1 MGTQEPI
8 ISEAETAEPVSATTL
23 RVRALNDALRTS
35 FRGGT
40 VVMTR
45 GIDALSEGDR
55 DAIIKTVRTFDAFT
69 EDNDPDGQHD
79 CATFVVAGH
88 HVMFKVDYYDR
99 DREHGSADASDPR
112 VTARVLT
119 ILLTEEY

>member
-8 ISEAETAEPVSATTL
+8 SSEAETAEPVSATTL

-40 VVMTR
+40 VFMTR
-45 GIDALSEGDR
+45 GIDALSERDR
-55 DAIIKTVRTFDAFT
+55 DAIITAVRTFDAFT
-69 EDNDPDGQHD
+69 EDNDPYGQHD
-79 CATFVVAGH
+79 CATLTVAGH
-88 HVMFKVDYYDR
+88 DVMFKVDYYDR
-99 DREHGSADASDPR
+99 GMAHGSPDASDPS

-119 ILLTEEY
+119 VLFTHEY